1 MASGISSP
9 QGWSPQMVAGMDNVP
24 DQNDTFLW
32 NQLSLTSTTNPFQ
45 GKKTTIAFGKKKLNL
60 NKINKFIFYLKSL

>member
-24 DQNDTFLW
+24 VQNDTFLW
-32 NQLSLTSTTNPFQ
+32 NQLSLTSTNNSFH
-45 GKKTTIAFGKKKLNL
+45 GKKTTNAFGKQKNNL
-60 NKINKFIFYLKSL
+60 NKMIIYLKSL